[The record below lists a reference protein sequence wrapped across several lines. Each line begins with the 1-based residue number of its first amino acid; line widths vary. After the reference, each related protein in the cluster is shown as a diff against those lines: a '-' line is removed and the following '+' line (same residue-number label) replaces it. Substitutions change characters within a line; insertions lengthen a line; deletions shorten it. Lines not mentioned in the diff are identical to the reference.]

1 MAIIDYSDVLNLGY
15 AKLSLPAKALIPVL
29 ATLADKTTGL
39 LPQRFSK
46 LNVLATFAGI
56 SRSATQAALLLLDKT
71 KRISY
76 SRAQGHPARILYQP
90 ISNFSSRAGEVRPT
104 SLERYVIPPQP
115 ELTLSPDQPPSPPEQ
130 ERQEPCLN
138 SSLKQFKTTTDSIPR
153 GVLRDMI
160 LDYGATVVVSVLSGM
175 KKMEGSIDNPAAY
188 FRKCCLENWVPT
200 NKKIRDEEAARVRIK
215 RRDELQEER
224 DRETDAHHRRIEAE
238 NDDPDIQD
246 RIKRVQ
252 QQFWANHNAS
262 SGPSLHTKGT
272 P

>member
-1 MAIIDYSDVLNLGY
+1 
-15 AKLSLPAKALIPVL
+15 
-29 ATLADKTTGL
+29 
-39 LPQRFSK
+39 
-46 LNVLATFAGI
+46 
-56 SRSATQAALLLLDKT
+56 
-71 KRISY
+71 
-76 SRAQGHPARILYQP
+76 
-90 ISNFSSRAGEVRPT
+90 
-104 SLERYVIPPQP
+104 
-115 ELTLSPDQPPSPPEQ
+115 
-130 ERQEPCLN
+130 
-138 SSLKQFKTTTDSIPR
+138 
-153 GVLRDMI
+153 MI